1 MSEEDVAAQT
11 PRGLTIQSTATSHCI
26 TFSTQPSFAVPPK
39 GGLTCLVQVMNLQL
53 PLERVAKIRVRLP
66 PPAPCGWARA
76 GYRLEELPTL
86 KSTDLEIS

>member
-1 MSEEDVAAQT
+1 
-11 PRGLTIQSTATSHCI
+11 
-26 TFSTQPSFAVPPK
+26 
-39 GGLTCLVQVMNLQL
+39 L